1 LPDFSGHAL
10 YRNNEN
16 RLIAMKSL
24 VKLGVFVFAVG
35 SFVPLIQ
42 AADKGGPKSANA
54 AVAGEPVDLF
64 QAIDDR
70 QVDVTFIAKN
80 DHDARVLI
88 KNNTKQPVSLKMPA
102 AFAGVP
108 LAQFGG
114 GGGARGGGG
123 RGGSTGGGGG
133 QQQSV
138 GGGGGGGLGGG
149 GGGGGGGFFSV
160 PPEET
165 AKVDVEV
172 VCLDHGLRTPNGAAA
187 YKMVPAEEFL
197 EDKPEVVELLA
208 AFGRGELQ
216 HQAVQAAAWNLNS
229 EVSWEQLAAK
239 LQGTRRSTSRPPYFT
254 RQEIQAGMAYANEAK
269 RLAEVNAEQ
278 YAKNKKERAERRA
291 KSANEDSKERS
302 TTDTGSNEPVDAKAV
317 GKEES
322 AAAATEQKN

>member
-1 LPDFSGHAL
+1 
-10 YRNNEN
+10 
-16 RLIAMKSL
+16 MKSL

-35 SFVPLIQ
+35 SLLPFAQ
-42 AADKGGPKSANA
+42 AADKGGARSANA
-54 AVAGEPVDLF
+54 AVASEPVNLF
-64 QAIDDR
+64 QAIDDKK
-70 QVDVTFIAKN
+70 VEVTFIAKN

-88 KNNTKQPVSLKMPA
+88 KNNTKQPLSLKMPA

-114 GGGARGGGG
+114 GGGGRGGGGGG
-123 RGGSTGGGGG
+123 RGGSSGGGGG

-149 GGGGGGGFFSV
+149 GGGGGGVFSV
-160 PPEET
+160 PPEEI

-172 VCLDHGLRTPNGAAA
+172 VCLDHGLRTPNGSSA

-197 EDKPEVVELLA
+197 EDKPAVVELLA

-229 EVSWEQLAAK
+229 EVPWDQLTAK
-239 LQGTRRSTSRPPYFT
+239 LQGTRRTPNRAPYFS

-269 RLAEVNAEQ
+269 RLAEVNADL
-278 YAKNKKERAERRA
+278 YAKNKKERAEKRA
-291 KSANEDSKERS
+291 KASNEDSETRS
-302 TTDTGSNEPVDAKAV
+302 TTDTGSNEPADAKS
-317 GKEES
+317 GEKEES
-322 AAAATEQKN
+322 ATPATEQKS